1 VSEHS
6 APTSISRGLAAVAG
20 TSRLL
25 ASSSFED
32 VLAMTPALALR
43 AVPTTARA
51 EFWVARNG
59 AARTITSV
67 ADRGRDGAAGAGHR
81 YPHVACLPIAVL
93 DRADAGELRL
103 FTSAAEGFDG
113 GAVMVAEVLASTIEA
128 ALDRAVLRDDPGHLQ
143 EKLAADQ
150 DIGVATGL
158 VMASRGVDRQA
169 AYQVLCGI
177 SRDQQRRVADVAA
190 ELIRAGE
197 SGAQRPRLRLVGA
210 PLPGDGE
217 PTP

>member
-1 VSEHS
+1 
-6 APTSISRGLAAVAG
+6 
-20 TSRLL
+20 
-25 ASSSFED
+25 
-32 VLAMTPALALR
+32 MTPALALR
-43 AVPTTARA
+43 AVPASARA
-51 EFWVARNG
+51 EFWVARTG
-59 AARTITSV
+59 AARTVTSV
-67 ADRGRDGAAGAGHR
+67 ADRGRDWAAGAGHR

-103 FTSAAEGFDG
+103 FTSAAGGFDS

-128 ALDRAVLRDDPGHLQ
+128 ALDRAALRDDPGLLQ
-143 EKLAADQ
+143 ERLSADQ

-169 AYQVLCGI
+169 AYQVLRGL
-177 SRDQQRRVADVAA
+177 SRDQQRRVVDVAA
-190 ELIRAGE
+190 ELIQVGE
-197 SGAQRPRLRLVGA
+197 SGAHPPRLRLVGA